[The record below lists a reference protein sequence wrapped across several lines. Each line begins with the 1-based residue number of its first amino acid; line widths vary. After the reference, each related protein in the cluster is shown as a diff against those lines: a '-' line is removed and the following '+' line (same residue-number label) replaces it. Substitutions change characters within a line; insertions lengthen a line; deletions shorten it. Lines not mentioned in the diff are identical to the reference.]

1 VSTASQTFWCYKR
14 GLLVLKLSSAPGV
27 FAPTSSATGTPVP
40 CAFGS
45 GQFMSL
51 EWEPRV
57 LVLLARAN
65 DLVEFIEL
73 LEDRRYQ
80 VSVDAPSMKAMPLRF
95 L

>member
-1 VSTASQTFWCYKR
+1 
-14 GLLVLKLSSAPGV
+14 
-27 FAPTSSATGTPVP
+27 
-40 CAFGS
+40 
-45 GQFMSL
+45 MSL